1 MNKAVYLM
9 SEFAGFSQSTQQFL
23 QDLRDNNNRDWFI
36 ENKKAYEAT
45 VKKPAITWV
54 QAMGTR
60 LQDIDEQLVAD
71 TRTNGSGSLMR
82 MARDTRF
89 SKDKTPYKTNIAMLW
104 WRGAGK
110 KTEHPAFGIQIS
122 PDDAGLMT
130 GMHGFPK
137 PMLEAYRQAVVDD
150 ALGEALLE
158 AVQTVEAN
166 GYEVMGKHYKTTPR
180 GFEKDHPRAEWL
192 KYNALYTH
200 AIDITWDTLMSDTLV
215 NFCFNHFQKMAPI
228 YQWLVKVQEKYG
240 NGV

>member
-1 MNKAVYLM
+1 MT
-9 SEFAGFSQSTQQFL
+9 EFAGFPQATQQFL
-23 QDLRDNNNRDWFI
+23 RDLRDNNEREWYND
-36 ENKKAYEAT
+36 NKKTYERD
-45 VKKPAITWV
+45 VKAPAIAWV

-60 LQDIDEQLVAD
+60 LQDLDDKLVVD
-71 TRTNGSGSLMR
+71 VRTNGSGALMR

-110 KTEHPAFGIQIS
+110 KMQHPAFGMQIT

-150 ALGEALLE
+150 ELGESLLE
-158 AVQTVEAN
+158 ATQQVESN
-166 GYEVMGKHYKTTPR
+166 GYEVMGSHYKTTPR
-180 GFEKDHPRAEWL
+180 GFDKDHPRADWL

-200 AIDITWDTLMSDTLV
+200 ATDLTWDTIMSEDLV
-215 NFCFNHFQKMAPI
+215 DICFDHFQKMAPI
-228 YQWLVKVQEKYG
+228 HHWLVQVQGKFG
-240 NGV
+240 GV